1 MDSILI
7 YGLPEEKIE
16 SALKKMGYQ
25 VHSGTN
31 GLGISE
37 FLTQNVIDL
46 VFMSGRGGDGSFK
59 IVMNLKDDP
68 ATRRIP
74 ILYLTD
80 NQTYLSSLKEQR
92 YERYDF
98 VEQGAT
104 LGSIISKAATLL
116 RMRKMVAAEK
126 GSKQDVFD
134 LNAHL
139 RDLTEKHKKE
149 IEEAKQIQENLLP
162 KEMPQGQ
169 GFEVEVCYI
178 PLEELGGDYYDV
190 KVNQNGSISMMVADA
205 TGHGLPAAFISSMT
219 KMAMVAVDKVAPAE
233 LFSGMN
239 KLMTPQMAPGRFITM
254 AAANY
259 SPSTGSLVFSRAGH
273 PPALLFSR
281 SEGQVTEMRSG
292 GFAIGFMPDGDY
304 AQEER
309 TLQPGD
315 IMVMIT
321 DGITEAQNRALELF
335 GQQRLSAVLINSS
348 PESSAKEVLNS
359 ILSSFRDFT
368 QGRILKDD
376 VTMIVLKRN

>member
-7 YGLPEEKIE
+7 YGFPEEKIQ
-16 SALKKMGYQ
+16 SALNKMGYH
-25 VHSGTN
+25 VLAGTD
-31 GLGISE
+31 GVYLSE
-37 FLTQNVIDL
+37 FLKSNVIDL
-46 VFMSGRGGDGSFK
+46 LFVSGRGEDGSSK
-59 IVMNLKDDP
+59 LIMNLKEDP

-80 NQTYLSSLKEQR
+80 NQAYLATIKEHK
-92 YERYDF
+92 YERFDF
-98 VEQGAT
+98 VERGAT
-104 LGSIISKAATLL
+104 LGAIISKAATLL
-116 RMRKMVAAEK
+116 RMRKMVVAEK
-126 GSKQDVFD
+126 GAKQDVFD

-162 KEMPQGQ
+162 KEVPCGD
-169 GFEVEVCYI
+169 GYEVEVCYI

-190 KVNQNGSISMMVADA
+190 KANQDGSISMLVADA

-219 KMAMVAVDKVAPAE
+219 KMAMVAVNKVTPAE
-233 LFSGMN
+233 LFLGMN
-239 KLMTPQMAPGRFITM
+239 GLMTPQMAPGRFITM

-259 SPSTGSLVFSRAGH
+259 SPQSGRLVFSRAGH
-273 PPALLFSR
+273 PPALVLSR
-281 SEGQVTEMRSG
+281 AEGRVAEMRSG
-292 GFAIGFMPDGDY
+292 GFAIGFMSDADY
-304 AQEER
+304 SQEEL

-321 DGITEAQNRALELF
+321 DGITEAQNRGLELF
-335 GQQRLSAVLINSS
+335 GQQRISAVLLASS
-348 PESSAKEVLNS
+348 PTSSAKEVLNA
-359 ILSSFRDFT
+359 ILGSFKDFI